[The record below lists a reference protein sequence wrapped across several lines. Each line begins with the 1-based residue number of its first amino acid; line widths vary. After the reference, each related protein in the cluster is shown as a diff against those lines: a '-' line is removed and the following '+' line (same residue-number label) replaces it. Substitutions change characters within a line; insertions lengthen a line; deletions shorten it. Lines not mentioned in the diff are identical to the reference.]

1 MLALADICRSAAAAC
16 PAFSD
21 AAAMLRV
28 WARQQQLSQGAD
40 GLGSAL
46 LTLVLVH
53 LLETGQA
60 VSAACGSRACWLVGG
75 CMAAAAA
82 RARRRRGAR
91 TTAECAKRCSD
102 PP

>member
-16 PAFSD
+16 PTFSD

-40 GLGSAL
+40 GLSGTL
-46 LTLVLVH
+46 LTMLLVH

-60 VSAACGSRACWLVGG
+60 VSRRVGTWGSCLLPAACRLQREGAGTTKRMRKRDNLISRDL
-75 CMAAAAA
+75 
-82 RARRRRGAR
+82 
-91 TTAECAKRCSD
+91 THF
-102 PP
+102 

>member
-40 GLGSAL
+40 GLSGPM
-46 LTLVLVH
+46 LTLLLVH

-60 VSAACGSRACWLVGG
+60 VSGCEGVLHAACTAASSGG
-75 CMAAAAA
+75 A
-82 RARRRRGAR
+82 G
-91 TTAECAKRCSD
+91 TTKRMRKRD
-102 PP
+102 NLIPRDLTHFYIG

>member
-40 GLGSAL
+40 GLGGAL
-46 LTLVLVH
+46 LTLLLVH

-60 VSAACGSRACWLVGG
+60 VSSRACWLVGG